1 MDSTATLVLAV
12 VAAATGTLAILG
24 VIVFFAIVF
33 YKHHKRRQQH
43 RRATEGKI
51 NDNRSM
57 PTDRVPNDTASAMT
71 NDNSKDLETDIEAV
85 LDLEDGSIATSAY
98 HSKAFGRGRSTFDMD
113 SCYGDD
119 NWSYSVAEEGSVLQE
134 LSLKKH
140 ASSSSTSKTSKTS
153 KTSVPDSKHA
163 PIPVYGGNNGV
174 MYEV

>member
-1 MDSTATLVLAV
+1 MDSTVTLVLAV

-24 VIVFFAIVF
+24 VIVFFALVF
-33 YKHHKRRQQH
+33 YKHRKRRQQH
-43 RRATEGKI
+43 RREVEGKS
-51 NDNRSM
+51 NENRSM
-57 PTDRVPNDTASAMT
+57 PTDHIPNDTASAMT

-98 HSKAFGRGRSTFDMD
+98 HSKSFGRGRSTFDMD

-119 NWSYSVAEEGSVLQE
+119 NWSYSVAEEGSVLVSQE

-140 ASSSSTSKTSKTS
+140 SIYASSSTTS
-153 KTSVPDSKHA
+153 KTSVPDAKHT